1 MRRLITMLLLALLT
15 FCGASAQMTKK
26 PTGKGP
32 FKERVT
38 NLWHLSKDAIGGVVT
53 KVQDTFETE
62 NSGLHRVNGK
72 YYMHLYD
79 TNIYKGAD
87 NAELCALCRKEFEK
101 KYPAMPIKSVVIPQT
116 DWETTT
122 VEVDGLVE
130 GYAQTLYC
138 YIIAKDGN
146 EGFVNAKFVFERQ
159 RKVGEST
166 MDNRVKWPLWMRTD
180 VLTNEVYGKLLKK

>member
-1 MRRLITMLLLALLT
+1 MRRLITMLLLSLLT
-15 FCGASAQMTKK
+15 YFGASAQMTKK
-26 PTGKGP
+26 PTGTGP

-38 NLWHLSKDAIGGVVT
+38 NLWHLSKDAINGVAT
-53 KVQDTFETE
+53 KVQDNFETE

-79 TNIYKGAD
+79 TNIYKGSD
-87 NAELCALCRKEFEK
+87 SSELCALCRKEFEE
-101 KYPAMPIKSVVIPQT
+101 KYPAMVIKSVVIPQL
-116 DWETTT
+116 DWATTT
-122 VEVDGLVE
+122 VEVDGQVE

-146 EGFVNAKFVFERQ
+146 EGYVNAKFVFERQ
-159 RKVGEST
+159 KKVGDAT
-166 MDNRVKWPLWMRTD
+166 MNNLVKWPLWIRTD

>member
-1 MRRLITMLLLALLT
+1 MRRLITMLLLSLLT
-15 FCGASAQMTKK
+15 YFGASAQMTKK

-38 NLWHLSKDAIGGVVT
+38 NLWHLSKDAINGVAT
-53 KVQDTFETE
+53 KVQDNFETE

-79 TNIYKGAD
+79 TSIYKGSD
-87 NAELCALCRKEFEK
+87 SSELCALCRKEFEE
-101 KYPAMPIKSVVIPQT
+101 KYPAMVIKSVVIPQL
-116 DWETTT
+116 DWATTT
-122 VEVDGLVE
+122 VEVDGQVE

-146 EGFVNAKFVFERQ
+146 EGYVNAKFVFERQ
-159 RKVGEST
+159 KKVGDTT
-166 MDNRVKWPLWMRTD
+166 MNNLVKWPLWIRTD

>member
-1 MRRLITMLLLALLT
+1 MWWNRTRPHPARETGWVPQTGWETDSVPQTGWETDSVPQTDWAL
-15 FCGASAQMTKK
+15 GSA
-26 PTGKGP
+26 
-32 FKERVT
+32 
-38 NLWHLSKDAIGGVVT
+38 
-53 KVQDTFETE
+53 
-62 NSGLHRVNGK
+62 
-72 YYMHLYD
+72 
-79 TNIYKGAD
+79 
-87 NAELCALCRKEFEK
+87 
-101 KYPAMPIKSVVIPQT
+101 PQT

-166 MDNRVKWPLWMRTD
+166 MDNRVKWPLWMRTN